1 MKKALL
7 TAAAASVVVLAGY
20 SGTAEARCYRI
31 GHHWSCGHHRLH
43 YGHRLHYRS
52 WALGHTRAYPAWG
65 YGYGSS
71 YGPAYSYGGG
81 YGSYQSSGGMGPA
94 PSSDKH

>member
-1 MKKALL
+1 MNKTLL
-7 TAAAASVVVLAGY
+7 VAAAAAVVVLASY
-20 SGTAEARCYRI
+20 SGTAEARCYRV

-52 WALGHTRAYPAWG
+52 WARAYPAWG
-65 YGYGSS
+65 YGYGAS
-71 YGPAYSYGGG
+71 YGPAYSYGAG